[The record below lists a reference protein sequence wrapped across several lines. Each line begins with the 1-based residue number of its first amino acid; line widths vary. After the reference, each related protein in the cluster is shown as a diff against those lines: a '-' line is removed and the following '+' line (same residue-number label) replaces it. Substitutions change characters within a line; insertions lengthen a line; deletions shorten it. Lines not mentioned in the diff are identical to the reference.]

1 MLFGKWYKLQPY
13 VVAGYTHILIDAIIW
28 RREHLWACVECL
40 LLAVG
45 HELNIGL
52 HAASAKKYMDQF
64 CNQQQLSLCS
74 WLGIVNKVFASP
86 AAGCMEGCHSRRDA
100 SQAYDWRRLWMVFC

>member
-1 MLFGKWYKLQPY
+1 MDLQVPDMLFGKWYKLQLY
-13 VVAGYTHILIDAIIW
+13 VVAGYTHIPIDAIIW

-52 HAASAKKYMDQF
+52 HAASARKIWI
-64 CNQQQLSLCS
+64 N
-74 WLGIVNKVFASP
+74 FAINSN
-86 AAGCMEGCHSRRDA
+86 
-100 SQAYDWRRLWMVFC
+100 